1 MRLSVILRLMI
12 KMDYDV
18 FDIVSGKFVGRETMD
33 RFKDDLQI
41 CQAEYDIVKAILE
54 HHLHSDERE
63 SGDLQ

>member
-1 MRLSVILRLMI
+1 MRLSVKLRLMI

-33 RFKDDLQI
+33 RFTHDLQI
-41 CQAEYDIVKAILE
+41 CEAEFDIVKAILE

>member
-1 MRLSVILRLMI
+1 
-12 KMDYDV
+12 MDYDV

-33 RFKDDLQI
+33 RFVDDLQI

-54 HHLHSDERE
+54 HHLHSEKRE

>member
-1 MRLSVILRLMI
+1 
-12 KMDYDV
+12 MDYDV

-41 CQAEYDIVKAILE
+41 CQAEFDIVKAILE
-54 HHLHSDERE
+54 HHLHSNEKE